1 MAVCNNC
8 GFTLIYDP
16 EKKKLFCKSCGSTFA
31 PEEIDDENRE
41 YLEDRNPIPADEV
54 YGDDPESYMDCN
66 IYTCEHCGADIV
78 VTDTE
83 ASTYCIY
90 CGSPSVV
97 FSRIARQKRPELIA
111 PFSVT
116 KERALELVR
125 KHIRK
130 GIFIPLSLKKVKIED
145 IRGIYIPFWMAHV
158 THRDAVFISG
168 QVKEGKNYVTKYYE
182 RAGNCEFNGLL
193 FDASRKLNDESTLR
207 LEPYNINSLVK
218 FDEEYLSGFYSDIPD
233 VSKEDITDLISSR
246 ATSLFIEKAVNSVN
260 AMNVEALAWSGT
272 TKLQGDPRFVLLPAW
287 FVTFEYKD
295 KSHMVLVN
303 GSSGKVVCALPWS
316 EPIFFALVILVGLLI
331 SAAAAALLYILLFA
345 GVHAR
350 GSGSSLGTV
359 LVLILGAGISGFIAG
374 IRKYRNVI
382 AKMKLTQSSE
392 MMDYVKRR
400 QG

>member
-1 MAVCNNC
+1 MALCKNC
-8 GFTLIYDP
+8 GSVLIFDP
-16 EKKKLFCKSCGSTFA
+16 KRKKLFCKSCGSTFA

-41 YLEDRNPIPADEV
+41 YLEDSEPVPADE
-54 YGDDPESYMDCN
+54 YMDCN
-66 IYTCEHCGADIV
+66 IYTCDRCGADIV

-90 CGSPSVV
+90 CGNPSVV
-97 FSRIARQKRPELIA
+97 FSRVARKKRPELIA

-125 KHIRK
+125 EHIRK
-130 GIFIPLSLKKVKIED
+130 GVFIPLSLKKVKIED

-193 FDASRKLNDESTLR
+193 FDASRKLNDDSTLR
-207 LEPYNINSLVK
+207 LEPYNINSLVR

-233 VSKEDITDLISSR
+233 VSREEITDLISSR
-246 ATSLFIEKAVNSVN
+246 ATSLFIEKTVNSVN
-260 AMNVEALAWSGT
+260 AMNVQALAWSGT
-272 TKLQGDPRFVLLPAW
+272 TKLQGEPRYVLLPAW
-287 FVTFEYKD
+287 FVTFEYMD
-295 KSHMVLVN
+295 KPHTILVN
-303 GSSGKVVCALPWS
+303 GLSGKVVCALPWS
-316 EPIFFALVILVGLLI
+316 KPIFFALVILVGLLI
-331 SAAAAALLYILLFA
+331 STAAAALLYILLFV

-350 GSGSSLGTV
+350 GSGRYLGPV
-359 LVLILGAGISGFIAG
+359 LALILGAGISGFTAG

-382 AKMKLTQSSE
+382 AKMKLTQSSV